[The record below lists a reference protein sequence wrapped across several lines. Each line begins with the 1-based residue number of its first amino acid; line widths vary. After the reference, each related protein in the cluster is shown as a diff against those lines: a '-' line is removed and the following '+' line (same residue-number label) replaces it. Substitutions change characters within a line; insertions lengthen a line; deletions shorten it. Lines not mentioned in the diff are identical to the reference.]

1 MKLLFV
7 STHTDQHTGYSKVAF
22 NLLKEL
28 SSLPITIYHFGFQ
41 RHPTFRREK
50 LPIKQYDA
58 HANEEPKEQGFGFN
72 CFKEYLELVSPDIIL
87 IYNDTLVINKFLSL
101 IPEDH
106 PAKIYIYLDQV
117 YKYTALGDI
126 PKRATKLFVFSPNWK
141 VPLPEDSK
149 TTLHILPHAPDS
161 TVTRLPKDE
170 INKQKEL
177 LNIQGK
183 TVFLNINRNSNRKR
197 LDLTLQA
204 FKLYQQQD
212 SNAHLILVTTESGYY
227 NIQTIVALEE
237 IPPSSLTFINTEKI
251 PLTDHHLNLI
261 YNIADYG
268 INTADGEGF
277 GLSTIEHA
285 SLGNPQLTLNI
296 GAFPDFLTDDT
307 AVLIKPSIRTYI
319 HNQGVGV
326 YSESATAEEI
336 CKGMSLLSTKSAP
349 KVTLT
354 WESITK
360 ELKSLL
366 VSKDTQ
372 TISLP
377 TINE

>member
-1 MKLLFV
+1 MKVLFV
-7 STHTDQHTGYSKVAF
+7 STHTDQQTGYAKVAF

-28 SSLPITIYHFGFQ
+28 SSLPIQLFHFGFQ
-41 RHPTFRREK
+41 RHTAFRREK

-58 HANEEPKEQGFGFN
+58 QANEEPKEQGFGFN
-72 CFKEYLELVSPDIIL
+72 VFNEYLDLVNPDIII

-101 IPEDH
+101 IPETK
-106 PAKIYIYLDQV
+106 AKIYIYLDQV

-126 PKRATKLFVFSPNWK
+126 PKRADKLFVFSPNWK
-141 VPLPEDSK
+141 VPLPTDSK
-149 TTLHILPHAPDS
+149 TTIHILPHAPDS
-161 TVTRLPKDE
+161 SVKSLSKDE
-170 INKQKEL
+170 ITKQKEL
-177 LNIQGK
+177 LNLQNK
-183 TVFLNINRNSNRKR
+183 TIFLNINRNSNRKR

-204 FKLYQQQD
+204 FKLYHHENPD
-212 SNAHLILVTTESGYY
+212 SHLILVTTESGFY
-227 NIQTIVALEE
+227 NIQTIVAIEE
-237 IPPSSLTFINTEKI
+237 IPTSSLTFINTEKT
-251 PLTDHHLNLI
+251 PLTDAHINLL

-277 GLSTIEHA
+277 GLSTLEHA

-296 GAFPDFLTDDT
+296 GAFPDYLTHTDS
-307 AVLIKPSIRTYI
+307 ALITPSLRTYI

-326 YSESATAEEI
+326 YSESATPEEI
-336 CKGMSLLSTKSAP
+336 SKGMSTLSTKSSP
-349 KVTLT
+349 KITVT

-360 ELKSLL
+360 ELKSFLAP
-366 VSKDTQ
+366 DTQ

>member
-28 SSLPITIYHFGFQ
+28 STLPINIYHFGFQ

-58 HANEEPKEQGFGFN
+58 AANEEPKEQGFGFN
-72 CFKEYLELVSPDIIL
+72 VFQDYLSLVNPDIIL
-87 IYNDTLVINKFLSL
+87 IYNDTLIINKFLQL
-101 IPEDH
+101 IPETNQ
-106 PAKIYIYLDQV
+106 AKIYVYLDQV
-117 YKYTALGDI
+117 YKYTALGEI
-126 PKRATKLFVFSPNWK
+126 PKRADKLFIFSPNWR
-141 VPLPEDSK
+141 VPLPTDSK
-149 TTLHILPHAPDS
+149 TTQHILAHAPSDIS
-161 TVTRLPKDE
+161 LLSKEE
-170 INKQKEL
+170 IEKHKQTLNLQNKT
-177 LNIQGK
+177 I
-183 TVFLNINRNSNRKR
+183 FLNINRNSNRKR

-204 FKLYQQQD
+204 FKLFHAQHPD
-212 SNAHLILVTTESGYY
+212 SHLILVTTEQGFY

-237 IPPSSLTFINTEKI
+237 IPASSLTFINTEKQ
-251 PLTDHHLNLI
+251 PLSDSNINFL

-277 GLSTIEHA
+277 GLSTLEHA
-285 SLGNPQLTLNI
+285 ALHKPQLTLNI
-296 GAFPDFLTDDT
+296 GAFPDFLSDDS
-307 AVLIKPSIRTYI
+307 AVLVKPSIRTYI

-326 YSESATAEEI
+326 YTESATPEEI
-336 CKGMSLLSTKSAP
+336 CKGMETLLTKEPP
-349 KVTLT
+349 KVFLT
-354 WESITK
+354 WNSVTQ